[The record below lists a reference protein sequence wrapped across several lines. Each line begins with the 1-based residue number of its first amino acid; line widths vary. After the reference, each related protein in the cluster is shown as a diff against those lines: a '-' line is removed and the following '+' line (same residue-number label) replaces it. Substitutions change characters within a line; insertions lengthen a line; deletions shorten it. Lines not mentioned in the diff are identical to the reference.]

1 MELIVSVNLAFSIV
15 GFFFIVRMWRE
26 VKTRRDEFGEN
37 FNIPRGREVA
47 AQVPMQYQQ
56 PQIAMDH
63 MQVANLLAS
72 MQQQQQPPAQE
83 QSQGMSEGDL
93 QRLVQAALQAQNGG
107 ANELHS

>member
-72 MQQQQQPPAQE
+72 MQQKQQPPAQE
-83 QSQGMSEGDL
+83 QSPGMSEGDL

>member
-47 AQVPMQYQQ
+47 QPVQYESYRSPGVSMEQVAAMVAAMQ
-56 PQIAMDH
+56 PQQKA
-63 MQVANLLAS
+63 A
-72 MQQQQQPPAQE
+72 PE
-83 QSQGMSEGDL
+83 QTTSISEGDL
-93 QRLVQAALQAQNGG
+93 QKLIQGVMVAQNGG
-107 ANELHS
+107 VDELHS